1 MSLLTS
7 PGGRGTGGGTLA
19 GAEGGW
25 TRRDG
30 TSSTAGWVPLV
41 TSGFCCETAGLKMG
55 AGCDCGCI
63 NKTLIRIAAA
73 ASTPATKPTISLG
86 VQPRRS
92 LRKPLDM
99 AFLLKQR
106 SVYRV

>member
-1 MSLLTS
+1 MSLMTC
-7 PGGRGTGGGTLA
+7 PGVRGTGGSTLA
-19 GAEGGW
+19 GAEGGS

-30 TSSTAGWVPLV
+30 TVSTAALV
-41 TSGFCCETAGLKMG
+41 SLVIFGFCWATAALNMG